1 MSENEE
7 KLRQAFALGLSL
19 PETDINEDLQYATSQ
34 GWDSIAH
41 MALIASLDSTFD
53 IMIDTDDVID
63 LSSYRKAREI
73 LTKYGIQF

>member
-1 MSENEE
+1 VSENEE

-19 PETDINEDLQYATSQ
+19 PEADINEDLQYATSQ

>member
-1 MSENEE
+1 MSENEK
-7 KLRQAFALGLSL
+7 KLRLAFALGLSL
-19 PETDINEDLQYATSQ
+19 PEVSVHEDLQYASSQ

-73 LTKYGIQF
+73 LTKYGIRF

>member
-1 MSENEE
+1 VSENEQ
-7 KLRQAFALGLSL
+7 KLRQAFASGLNL
-19 PETDINEDLQYATSQ
+19 PEADVSEELQYASSQ

-53 IMIDTDDVID
+53 IMMDTDDAID

-73 LTKYGIQF
+73 LTKYGVRF

>member
-1 MSENEE
+1 VSENEK
-7 KLRQAFALGLSL
+7 KLREAFASGLSL
-19 PETDINEDLQYATSQ
+19 PEADINEDLQYATSQ

-63 LSSYRKAREI
+63 LSSYPKAREI